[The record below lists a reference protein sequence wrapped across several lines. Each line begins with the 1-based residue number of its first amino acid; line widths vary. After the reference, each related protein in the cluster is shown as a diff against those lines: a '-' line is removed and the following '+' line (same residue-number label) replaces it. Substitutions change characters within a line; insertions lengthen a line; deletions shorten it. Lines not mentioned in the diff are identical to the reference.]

1 LTLPITIGVP
11 VFNEEARLEA
21 CLENLAGQTLGDF
34 RAVVFDNASSDSTGE
49 IARAF
54 AARDRR
60 FSYRRQA
67 TNKGAMG
74 NFADALA
81 AADSPYFT
89 WRAADDRSDL
99 NYLEVLH
106 GLLEADPSKSLAVGR
121 TVGMFRGQVIRTT
134 RFPPMTGDGRLGDV
148 WRLMFEASPSWFYG
162 LYRREALAA
171 VMARAWG
178 AFGDDG
184 WASDFLVM
192 LPFFMDAAVTGT
204 NATTFEVALRPRAG
218 EPGQPRPPRTE
229 PDLDARLALRRRFL
243 AIAQGFVDDRV
254 PGGPRRALWAML
266 LFLYADRR
274 VYKTRHIVRRR
285 LKRLIGLGP

>member
-1 LTLPITIGVP
+1 LTAPITIGVP
-11 VFNEEARLEA
+11 VFNEEARLAA
-21 CLENLAGQTLGDF
+21 CLENLAGQTFGDF
-34 RAVVFDNASSDSTGE
+34 RALVFDNASTDSTGA

-54 AARDRR
+54 AAHDPR
-60 FSYRRQA
+60 FSYVRQA
-67 TNKGAMG
+67 ANKGAMG

-81 AADSPYFT
+81 AADSAYFT

-99 NYLEVLH
+99 NYLEILH

-121 TVGMFRGQVIRTT
+121 TVGTFRGRVIRTT
-134 RFPPMTGDGRLGDV
+134 PFPPLKGDGGLADI
-148 WRLMFEASPSWFYG
+148 WRLMFGASPSWFYG
-162 LYRREALAA
+162 LYRREVLAA

-178 AFGDDG
+178 AFGNDG

-192 LPFFMDAAVTGT
+192 LPFFMDAAVAGT

-218 EPGQPRPPRTE
+218 APGQPPPPRTE

-243 AIAQGFVDDRV
+243 AIAQGFVDERA
-254 PGGPRRALWAML
+254 PPGPRRALWAAL

-274 VYKTRHIVRRR
+274 VYKTRHIVRRS
-285 LKRLIGLGP
+285 LKHLIGLRP